1 MKATSSAVI
10 LSFLLPHAATAS
22 EWTLTFDEVVRLAR
36 ERAPTVLAARARVL
50 EAQGRRQTTGA
61 FLGANPELEAAAGPR
76 RSDRGDFTDLEFALT
91 QEFELGGRRRGRID
105 RGEAEALGAIAGSE
119 DLLRRTLRDAVV
131 TFLRGLHAERR
142 VQLAQAAEAVGEDL
156 VRVAER
162 RHARG
167 EVAILDVNL
176 ARAALGRAR
185 ADGHAAVALRQAAL
199 GELRILLD
207 IGAEDSI
214 AVVGEL
220 RDAEHPDLALLIVQG
235 RHRPDLQVLEAE
247 GRAAAAELQLGRG
260 QAWPEL
266 GLGARYER
274 DEGADVLLGTV
285 QLGLPLFVRGQGLRT
300 EASARVR
307 RMQFELEA
315 GRRAAEVEVRTA
327 YEIHAQRRRAVA
339 ELESQALPLLDANE
353 TLARRS
359 YDAGQIGL
367 AELLLVRR
375 ETLETRLEY
384 LDRLLEVAIAG
395 VELEATAGVL
405 R

>member
-1 MKATSSAVI
+1 MKATSGALVFSI
-10 LSFLLPHAATAS
+10 LLPHAAIAS
-22 EWTLTFDEVVRLAR
+22 EWTLTLDEVVRMAR
-36 ERAPTVLAARARVL
+36 ERAPAVLAARARVE
-50 EAQGRRQTTGA
+50 EAQGRRQTSGV
-61 FLGANPELEAAAGPR
+61 FLGTNPELETAAGPR
-76 RSDRGDFTDLEFALT
+76 RSDRGDYTDLEFALT
-91 QEFELGGRRRGRID
+91 QQFELGGRRRGRID
-105 RGEAEALGAIAGSE
+105 LGEAEALGAIAGSE
-119 DLLRRTLRDAVV
+119 DLLRRTVRDATVA
-131 TFLRGLHAERR
+131 FLRGLHAERR
-142 VQLAQAAEAVGEDL
+142 VQLAQTAETLGEDL

-176 ARAALGRAR
+176 ARAAWGRTR
-185 ADGHAAVALRQAAL
+185 ADGRVAAALRQAAL

-207 IGAEDSI
+207 IGAQDSI

-220 RDAEHPDLALLIVQG
+220 QDSEHPDLAELIANG
-235 RHRPDLQVLEAE
+235 RNRPDLQLLEAE
-247 GRAAAAELQLGRG
+247 GRAAAAELRLGRG
-260 QAWPEL
+260 QAWPDL

-300 EASARVR
+300 EASARLR
-307 RMQFELEA
+307 RIQFELEA
-315 GRRAAEVEVRTA
+315 GRRAVEVEVRTA
-327 YEIHAQRRRAVA
+327 YAIHAERRQAVA
-339 ELESQALPLLDANE
+339 ELESQSLALVDANE

-359 YDAGQIGL
+359 YEAGQIGL

-375 ETLETRLEY
+375 EALETRIEY